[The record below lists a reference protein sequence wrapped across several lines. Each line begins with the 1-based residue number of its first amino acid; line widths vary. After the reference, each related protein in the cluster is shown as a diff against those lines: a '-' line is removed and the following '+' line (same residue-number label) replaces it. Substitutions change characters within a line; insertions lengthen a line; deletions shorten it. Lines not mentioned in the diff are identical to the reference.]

1 MLRNIIFYIAFFPLT
16 LFFSAVAAASRR
28 AAPWAARTWS
38 TWIVRVAGLSVR
50 ADLAALDPA
59 QRYIF
64 IVNHQSQLD
73 IPVLTHVLRARHVG
87 FVAKESLFRIP
98 LFGRALECAGH
109 VSVDRGNPRRA
120 MKSLEEAAN
129 KAREGA
135 NILVFAEG
143 TRQRNLEALGEF
155 KVGGMILALKTGLPV
170 APLVVHGTGE
180 ALPKGRLLLRR
191 APIRVRALP
200 PVPAGSYTLKQR
212 EQLRDDL
219 HAMMNTAYQELRR
232 D

>member
-1 MLRNIIFYIAFFPLT
+1 MLRNLIFFIAFLPVTIFY
-16 LFFSAVAAASRR
+16 SALAAGWRR
-28 AAPWAARTWS
+28 FGPWAGRAWAGVV
-38 TWIVRVAGLSVR
+38 VRLTGLPLEV
-50 ADLAALDPA
+50 DLSALDPE

-98 LFGRALECAGH
+98 LFGKALECAGH
-109 VSVDRGNPRRA
+109 VSVDRGNARRA
-120 MKSLEEAAN
+120 MKSLEDAAA

-143 TRQRNLEALGEF
+143 TRQQNLEALGE
-155 KVGGMILALKTGLPV
+155 VTPGGMILALKTGLPV
-170 APLVVHGTGE
+170 APIVVCGTGD
-180 ALPKGRLLLRR
+180 ALPKGRLLLRP
-191 APIRVRALP
+191 ATIRVRALA

-212 EQLRDDL
+212 DQFRDDL
-219 HAMMNTAYQELRR
+219 HAMMDAAYQELRR
-232 D
+232 G

>member
-1 MLRNIIFYIAFFPLT
+1 MLRNVIFYLAFFPLT
-16 LFFSAVAAASRR
+16 IFFSALAASSRR
-28 AAPWAARTWS
+28 VAPWAARAWS
-38 TWIVRVAGLSVR
+38 GLVVRAAGLSVR

-98 LFGRALECAGH
+98 LFGKALECAGH
-109 VSVDRGNPRRA
+109 VSVDRSNPRRA
-120 MKSLEEAAN
+120 MKSLEEAAA

-143 TRQRNLEALGEF
+143 TRQRDLEALGEF

-170 APLVVHGTGE
+170 APLVVCGTGD

-200 PVPAGSYTLKQR
+200 PVAAGSYTLKQR
-212 EQLRDDL
+212 EQFRDDL
-219 HAMMNTAYQELRR
+219 RALMNAAYLELRR
-232 D
+232 E